1 MLSDLNTK
9 KNISFRLSFK
19 SPKRNL
25 EMENKS
31 LLNNEYI
38 VNIYHNI
45 PQKKNENDILNNKK
59 TKKL

>member
-45 PQKKNENDILNNKK
+45 PQKKKRE
-59 TKKL
+59 